1 MPNRPDEAALL
12 EELVA
17 IPSVSGDELAVA
29 RHAESTSRAWGL
41 PVALEPFGVVVEV
54 HGAAPGP
61 TLALVSHLDTVPA
74 GEGWTRDPFSPELS
88 EGRLYGRGAGDAK
101 ASAAAML
108 AAAADVAA
116 AGLRRG
122 RLLVLLGF
130 GEETR
135 ATTMGEAV
143 AARGPVDAAIVGEP
157 TGLDVA
163 VAQRGLLMVD
173 LVAHGDQR
181 HAGHAGGAGFR
192 NAAVTLAKDLVRLA
206 GLFDDREHPI
216 LGRATATPTWLA
228 AGVGRN
234 VTPPTA
240 RALLDVRSTPDWTH
254 EEIARR
260 LRESLDSEV
269 EIVSDRLAPCETPDG
284 SRLLDAILRS
294 RPAARR
300 FGSPTCSDWVF
311 LRGADA
317 VKCGPGDTR
326 LSHAP
331 DEWVAIAEVRAARD
345 LYRTAVTDYLS

>member
-1 MPNRPDEAALL
+1 MPNPHDEARLL
-12 EELVA
+12 EELVS

-29 RHAESTSRAWGL
+29 RRAESASREWGL
-41 PVALEPFGVVVEV
+41 PVALEPFGLVAEV
-54 HGAAPGP
+54 RGGAPGP
-61 TLALVSHLDTVPA
+61 TVALVSHLDTVPA
-74 GEGWTRDPFSPELS
+74 GEGWTRDPFSAEVRD
-88 EGRLYGRGAGDAK
+88 GRLYGRGAGDAK

-116 AGLRRG
+116 AGLPRG

-135 ATTMGEAV
+135 ATTMGAAV
-143 AARGPVDAAIVGEP
+143 AASGRVDAAIVGEP

-163 VAQRGLLMVD
+163 VAQRGLLMID
-173 LVAHGDQR
+173 LVARGDQR
-181 HAGHAGGAGFR
+181 HAGHAGGPGFK
-192 NAAVTLAKDLVRLA
+192 NAAVELARDLVRLE
-206 GLFDDREHPI
+206 GLFDDREHPV
-216 LGRATATPTWLA
+216 LGRATATPTWLT
-228 AGVGRN
+228 AGLGRN

-260 LRESLDSEV
+260 LRESLESEV
-269 EIVSDRLAPCETPDG
+269 EIVSDRLAPCETPGG
-284 SRLLDAILRS
+284 SRLLESILRS
-294 RPAARR
+294 HPSARR

-311 LRGADA
+311 LRGADT

-331 DEWVAIAEVRAARD
+331 DEWVAIAEVRAARA
-345 LYRTAVTDYLS
+345 LYRSAVTDYLS